1 MIFGQDLRIFFFY
14 NLRCFGMLHMYTFAG
29 LWPWQ
34 AVPLVQCY
42 LREWI
47 PSIEVIG
54 QELLIRYGGPK
65 GVGSFKY
72 TKGMRPAFE

>member
-1 MIFGQDLRIFFFY
+1 
-14 NLRCFGMLHMYTFAG
+14 MYVIAG
-29 LWPWQ
+29 FWSWQ

-54 QELLIRYGGPK
+54 QELLIRYGGPT
-65 GVGSFKY
+65 VVSSFEYINGKRSLVY
-72 TKGMRPAFE
+72 FAEM